1 MAKGNR
7 GGKRVNGSSIQT
19 QTYTPQQQMKINN
32 IQRVLAKSKFTINN
46 LTFKTDINGIVNFSY
61 DEVRTVVQAHVGKML
76 DPSKNKIYQRTTT
89 KSGLIYKD
97 GLIKHNKDIKKG
109 DKYIGLQ
116 GKTN

>member
-7 GGKRVNGSSIQT
+7 GGKRATGSSIQT
-19 QTYTPQQQMKINN
+19 YTSQQQMKINN
-32 IQRVLAKSKFTINN
+32 IQRVLAKSKFIINN
-46 LTFKTDINGIVNFSY
+46 LTFKTDSNGIVNFSY
-61 DEVRTVVQAHVGKML
+61 DEVRTVVHAHSGKMI

-97 GLIKHNKDIKKG
+97 GLIKHNKDVKSE
-109 DKYIGLQ
+109 KYIGLQ